1 MTGHSRIETVFL
13 DAGGV
18 LVWPNWTRMSDAL
31 RKHGVYVDADQLA
44 AADPIARFS
53 LDRSEVIRGS
63 DDQRR
68 GWEYFD
74 LVLTHAGAAL
84 SGQTAAALD
93 DLLEYHLEHNLWE
106 HVPEFVKPAL
116 RELRASGRRLV
127 VVSNANGT
135 VHSLFTRLGLA
146 PLVDV
151 IIDSAIERLEK
162 PDPQL
167 FQLALDRAGARAE
180 TTVHVGDLYHVDVVG
195 ARSAGLSAILVD
207 QGDLRRDADCP
218 RIRNISELP
227 ERLRAAF

>member
-1 MTGHSRIETVFL
+1 MSTRIETVFL

-18 LVWPNWTRMSDAL
+18 LVWPNWRRVSNAL
-31 RKHGVYVDADQLA
+31 LKHGLQVSAEQLA
-44 AADPIARFS
+44 AADPMARFT
-53 LDRSEVIRGS
+53 LDRSEVIKGS

-74 LVLTHAGAAL
+74 LVLTHAGITLSDQTSAAL
-84 SGQTAAALD
+84 A

-151 IIDSAIERLEK
+151 IIDSALERLEK
-162 PDPQL
+162 PDPRL

-180 TTVHVGDLYHVDVVG
+180 TTVHVGDLYHVDVIG

-207 QGDLRRDADCP
+207 QGNLHTEADCP
-218 RIRNISELP
+218 RIRNLSELP
-227 ERLRAAF
+227 ERLRAAL

>member
-1 MTGHSRIETVFL
+1 MSTRIETVFL

-18 LVWPNWTRMSDAL
+18 LVWPNWTRASDTL
-31 RKHGVYVDADQLA
+31 RRHGVNVSAEQLA
-44 AADPIARFS
+44 AADPIARFT
-53 LDRSEVIRGS
+53 LDRSEIITAS

-74 LVLTHAGAAL
+74 LMLMHAGIEL
-84 SGQTAAALD
+84 SDQTAAALA

-106 HVPEFVKPAL
+106 YVPEFVKPAL
-116 RELRASGRRLV
+116 REMRASGRRLV

-151 IIDSAIERLEK
+151 IIDSALEHLEK
-162 PDPQL
+162 PDPRL
-167 FQLALDRAGARAE
+167 FHRALDRAGARAE
-180 TTVHVGDLYHVDVVG
+180 TTVHVGDLYHVDVIG

-207 QGDLRRDADCP
+207 QGDLHTEADCP
-218 RIRNISELP
+218 RIRDLSELP
-227 ERLRAAF
+227 ERLRATS